1 MITVFGSTNLD
12 QIGTVSRLPQPGE
25 TVAGG
30 TFSMAAGGKGANQAL
45 AARRAGAQ
53 VRHVSGVGKDAFADL
68 ALALLKAD
76 GVDLSA
82 MKVVDGAT
90 GIAMIFVDAHGENVI
105 AILPGANGKMTSE
118 DADKAL
124 KGVSG
129 GVMLVQQEIPQAATE
144 RALDLAKAQGITAI
158 LNTAPFLDTTAALA
172 PKASILIANETEFAL
187 LTAGGSGLSGRGID
201 ELDAAMADWAQKHHQ
216 TVIVTLGGDGARA
229 VTSEGQRIA
238 VPALPVKPVDTV
250 GAGDTFCGYL
260 AAGLDAGLDLEAAM
274 RRAAVAASLACLKPG
289 AQPAIPM
296 ADEVETALKGR

>member
-12 QIGTVSRLPQPGE
+12 QIGTVSRLPKPGE

-53 VRHVSGVGKDAFADL
+53 VRHVSGVGRDAFADL

-90 GIAMIFVDAHGENVI
+90 GIAMIFVDGQGENVI
-105 AILPGANGKMTSE
+105 AVLPGANGTMTPE
-118 DADKAL
+118 DADAAF

-144 RALDLAKAQGITAI
+144 RALDLGKAQGLTTI

-187 LTAGGSGLSGRGID
+187 LTGRGIA
-201 ELDAAMADWAQKHHQ
+201 ELDRGMAEWAAQHSQ

-229 VTSEGQRIA
+229 VTAEGRSIS

-274 RRAAVAASLACLKPG
+274 KRAAVAASLACLKPG

-296 ADEVETALKGR
+296 ADEVAAAMARASV

>member
-12 QIGTVSRLPQPGE
+12 QIGTVSRLPKPGE

-53 VRHVSGVGKDAFADL
+53 VRHVSGVGRDAFADL

-82 MKVVDGAT
+82 MKVADGAT
-90 GIAMIFVDAHGENVI
+90 GIAMIFVDSNGENVI
-105 AILPGANGKMTSE
+105 AVLPGANGTMTPQ
-118 DADKAL
+118 DAEAAL
-124 KGVSG
+124 AGVSG
-129 GVMLVQQEIPQAATE
+129 GVLLLQQEIPQAATE
-144 RALDLAKAQGITAI
+144 RALDLARAQGIMSI

-187 LTAGGSGLSGRGID
+187 LTGRGVA
-201 ELDAAMADWAQKHHQ
+201 ELDAAMADWAARHHQ
-216 TVIVTLGGDGARA
+216 TVIVTLGRDGARA
-229 VTSEGQRIA
+229 VTSDGKAIS

-274 RRAAVAASLACLKPG
+274 KRAAVAASLACLKPG

-296 ADEVETALKGR
+296 ADEVAAAMA

>member
-1 MITVFGSTNLD
+1 VITVFGSTNLD
-12 QIGTVSRLPQPGE
+12 QIGTVSRLPKPGE

-53 VRHVSGVGKDAFADL
+53 VRHVSGVGRDAFADL

-82 MKVVDGAT
+82 MKVADGAT
-90 GIAMIFVDAHGENVI
+90 GIAMIFVDSNGENVI
-105 AILPGANGKMTSE
+105 AVLPGANGTMTPQ
-118 DADKAL
+118 DAEAAL
-124 KGVSG
+124 AGVSG
-129 GVMLVQQEIPQAATE
+129 GVLLLQQEIPQAATE
-144 RALDLAKAQGITAI
+144 RALDLARAQGIMSI

-187 LTAGGSGLSGRGID
+187 LTGRGVA
-201 ELDAAMADWAQKHHQ
+201 ELDAAMADWAARHRQ
-216 TVIVTLGGDGARA
+216 TVIVTLGRDGARA
-229 VTSEGQRIA
+229 VTSEGRAIS

-274 RRAAVAASLACLKPG
+274 KRAAVAASLACLKPG

-296 ADEVETALKGR
+296 ADEVAAAMA